1 MLVAIALRC
10 KPEAGPSSSPAALIL
25 PSRMVAFRLFRLF
38 FGGLAGWLEGDPL
51 ILLRGGA
58 ILVGKVSM
66 KRGGFTVVEILAS
79 LVILGI
85 LAALLLP
92 AILQAREAARRMQC
106 LSHLR
111 QLGIAVQTYH
121 DVCGGLPYQGTFAPG
136 NSFSGYSVHTRLLA
150 FVERNDIHR
159 QIRYDVGF
167 AAQPEI
173 ARLSVSLFRCPSD
186 PNLRARFENGLE
198 FQPSNYGFSI
208 GTWLGIDQSTGEAGD
223 GAFGV
228 NMSYR
233 FSAFTDGLSH
243 TLCASEVKSFQAAL
257 VDGGQPVG
265 PDAPVPQS
273 PDEVASFGG
282 NFEIDW
288 GHSQWVSGRTLQT
301 GVTTTFPP
309 NTKVRYRRG
318 ANEYDVDFTSARMGP
333 GTNRQGYR
341 IVTARSFHPES
352 VHGLR
357 MDGSVQNYSSSTDQA
372 MWRALGTRSGG
383 EAIGE
388 E

>member
-1 MLVAIALRC
+1 
-10 KPEAGPSSSPAALIL
+10 
-25 PSRMVAFRLFRLF
+25 
-38 FGGLAGWLEGDPL
+38 
-51 ILLRGGA
+51 
-58 ILVGKVSM
+58 M
-66 KRGGFTVVEILAS
+66 KRVGFTVVEILVT

-85 LAALLLP
+85 VAALLLP
-92 AILQAREAARRMQC
+92 AIVQTREAARRMQC

-111 QLGIAVQTYH
+111 QVGIAVQTYH

-136 NSFSGYSVHTRLLA
+136 NSFSGYSVHARLLA
-150 FVERNDIHR
+150 FIERNDIHR

-173 ARLSVSLFRCPSD
+173 ARLHVALYRCPSD
-186 PNLRARFENGLE
+186 PQRQSRFEHGVE
-198 FQPSNYGFSI
+198 FQPTNYGFSI
-208 GTWLGIDQSTGEAGD
+208 GTWLGIDQATGEAGD

-228 NMSYR
+228 NISHR
-233 FSAFTDGLSH
+233 LSAFTDGLSH

-265 PDAPVPQS
+265 PEAPVPQF
-273 PDEVASFGG
+273 PDEVARFGG
-282 NFEIDW
+282 HLEIDW
-288 GHSQWVSGRTLQT
+288 GHTQWVSGRTLQT

-318 ANEYDVDFTSARMGP
+318 SREYDVDFTSARMGP

-341 IVTARSFHPES
+341 IVTARSFHAAS

-357 MDGSVQNYSSSTDQA
+357 MDGSVLTYSSATDQEV
-372 MWRALGTRSGG
+372 WRALGTRSSG
-383 EAIGE
+383 EAFSDE
-388 E
+388 